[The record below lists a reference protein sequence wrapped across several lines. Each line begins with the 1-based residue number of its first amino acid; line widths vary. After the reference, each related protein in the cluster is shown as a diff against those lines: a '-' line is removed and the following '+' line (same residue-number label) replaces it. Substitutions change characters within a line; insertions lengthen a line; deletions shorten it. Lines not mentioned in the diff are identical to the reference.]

1 MKFSASLL
9 VFAMLGACAS
19 PAPVAQPEQQVERE
33 VVITGGYAKAD
44 QAEAGTKTAEDFAVT
59 EIYKRDPTRA
69 LVENVEVK
77 VQVVAGLNY
86 DFDITMTGGSRFK
99 IVVYRDLQNVMK
111 VTSYEKVG

>member
-1 MKFSASLL
+1 MNRSASLL
-9 VFAMLGACAS
+9 VFAMLAACAS
-19 PAPVAQPEQQVERE
+19 PAPQAEQVVERE
-33 VVITGGYAKAD
+33 VVITGGFGKAD
-44 QAEAGTKTAEDFAVT
+44 PAEARTKEAEDVAVA

-86 DFDITMTGGSRFK
+86 AFDITMTGGKHFK
-99 IVVYRDLQNVMK
+99 IVVYRDLQNTLK

>member
-1 MKFSASLL
+1 MKRSASLL
-9 VFAMLGACAS
+9 VFAMLAACAS
-19 PAPVAQPEQQVERE
+19 PAPKAEQVVERE
-33 VVITGGYAKAD
+33 VVITGGYAGADKAD
-44 QAEAGTKTAEDFAVT
+44 ATTKAAEDVAVA

-86 DFDITMTGGSRFK
+86 AFDITMTGGKHFK
-99 IVVYRDLQNVMK
+99 VVVYRDLQGVMK